1 MSKRLQGKTALI
13 SGAGRNNGRAIALR
27 FAEEG
32 ADLVLVVRE
41 LEDQLKAVAAE
52 CEAHGVR
59 TVSVVADMT
68 DPVQVRDVVAQGI
81 AGLGR
86 IDIAVNVVG
95 LRPHRP
101 FMDYTNEEWMLGF
114 AVNTHTLFHLTQALW
129 PSMTAQGSGS
139 IIALGGM
146 SSVQA
151 MPDSALV
158 VASKHALHGLVKS
171 LARELGPYGVRVN
184 LLNPGSI
191 ENIRKNPEW
200 YAMTGGEP
208 TVQADLSLI
217 PLRRKGNNSEVANVA
232 LFLASDDSSY
242 VTGDRI
248 ACVGGRV
255 MS

>member
-1 MSKRLQGKTALI
+1 MRLEGKTALI
-13 SGAGRNNGRAIALR
+13 SGAGRNNGKAIALR

-32 ADLVLVVRE
+32 ADLVLVARE
-41 LEDQLKAVAAE
+41 VEDQLKAVAEE
-52 CEAHGVR
+52 CEAHGVK
-59 TVSVVADMT
+59 TMTALADMS
-68 DPVQVRDVVAQGI
+68 DPVQVRDVVDRGI
-81 AGLGR
+81 AELGK

-101 FMDYTNEEWMLGF
+101 FMDYTHEEWMLGF
-114 AVNTHTLFHLTQALW
+114 NVNTHTLFYLAQALW

-171 LARELGPYGVRVN
+171 LARELGPHGVRVN

-191 ENIRKNPEW
+191 ENVRKNPES
-200 YAMTGGEP
+200 YSMTGGEP
-208 TVQADLSLI
+208 TVQADLDLI
-217 PLRRKGNNSEVANVA
+217 PLRRKGHNSEVANAA
-232 LFLASDDSSY
+232 LFLASDESSY
-242 VTGDRI
+242 ITGDRI

-255 MS
+255 MT

>member
-1 MSKRLQGKTALI
+1 MRLKGKTALI
-13 SGAGRNNGRAIALR
+13 SGAGRNNGKAIALR

-32 ADLVLVVRE
+32 ADLVLVARE
-41 LEDQLKAVAAE
+41 VEDQLKAVAEE
-52 CEAHGVR
+52 CQQHGVR
-59 TVSVVADMT
+59 TVTALADMT
-68 DPVQVRDVVAQGI
+68 DPVQVREVVDRGLAELGTIDV
-81 AGLGR
+81 
-86 IDIAVNVVG
+86 AVNVVG

-101 FMDYTNEEWMLGF
+101 FMDYTVEEWMLGF
-114 AVNTHTLFHLTQALW
+114 DVNTHTLFHLAQALW

-191 ENIRKNPEW
+191 ENVRKNPEW

-208 TVQADLSLI
+208 TVQADLEQI
-217 PLRRKGNNSEVANVA
+217 PLRRKGHNSEVANVA
-232 LFLASDDSSY
+232 LFLASDESSY

-255 MS
+255 MT